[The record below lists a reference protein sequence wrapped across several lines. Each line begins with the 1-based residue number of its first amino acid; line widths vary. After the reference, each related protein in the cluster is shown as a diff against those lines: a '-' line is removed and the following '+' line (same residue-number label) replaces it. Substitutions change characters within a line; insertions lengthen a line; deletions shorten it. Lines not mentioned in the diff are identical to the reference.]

1 MRDRPHRLRLV
12 HAAARQLGLDDA
24 AYRSLLA
31 GAAGV
36 TSAADLAT
44 DRQWAAV
51 VRALRA
57 LGWRGTGRLQGPEA
71 TAYALWRRLY
81 DRGVV
86 RRRTHQA
93 FRAWVTRMAGAQ
105 DIYRADQWAVVINS
119 LRSWVQR
126 AESSQISSGSSSA

>member
-57 LGWRGTGRLQGPEA
+57 LGWRGTGRLQGQPA
-71 TAYALWRRLY
+71 AAYALWRSLY
-81 DRGVV
+81 DRGEV
-86 RRRTHQA
+86 RSRSYQA
-93 FRAWVTRMAGAQ
+93 FLAFTARMCGEQ
-105 DIYRADQWAVVINS
+105 DIYRADQWRLVIES
-119 LRSWVQR
+119 LKSWRER
-126 AESSQISSGSSSA
+126 AQSRPKSDP